1 MKNEGG
7 PPIPLNATLLV
18 VTDSQSLIRKLES
31 GPFHVKDSSEQVM
44 WKAMSKWLSGPNN
57 TRKIIFQHVFSHCGV
72 DSNERADAL
81 ATEAAEDDRIARAQA
96 HVPVTYSNLVNVL
109 NRAYCTKFF
118 DDLEL
123 DVDSHHDHFFGKWKP
138 GRSFTG
144 LPRFKQA
151 LCSQLRC
158 GECPLIGK
166 YRMKVGPA
174 GGDYRCRWC
183 LGNGVETV
191 GHVFASCTN
200 ARIRQ
205 LRNEFLKISAEE
217 KKPDAAPNGMSNKSP
232 LIALMLPHR
241 ANDVVEFVLAALD
254 HIGVH
259 DTYLQERKE
268 LYAAF
273 MAVQ

>member
-1 MKNEGG
+1 
-7 PPIPLNATLLV
+7 
-18 VTDSQSLIRKLES
+18 
-31 GPFHVKDSSEQVM
+31 
-44 WKAMSKWLSGPNN
+44 
-57 TRKIIFQHVFSHCGV
+57 
-72 DSNERADAL
+72 
-81 ATEAAEDDRIARAQA
+81 
-96 HVPVTYSNLVNVL
+96 
-109 NRAYCTKFF
+109 
-118 DDLEL
+118 
-123 DVDSHHDHFFGKWKP
+123 
-138 GRSFTG
+138 
-144 LPRFKQA
+144 
-151 LCSQLRC
+151 
-158 GECPLIGK
+158 
-166 YRMKVGPA
+166 MKVGPA

-191 GHVFASCTN
+191 GYVFASCTN

-273 MAVQ
+273 MAAQQE